1 MTYDLLSRFY
11 DLENADFTEDLDFWV
26 RLAKECGGPVLELGC
41 GTGRVTQQIARA
53 GINVVGLDYSE
64 EMLVLARAKLN
75 RRPELAARATLIYGD
90 MQNFDIDVSRLSF
103 ASTADS
109 SRLQTAPTSLHLI
122 IVPFNTF
129 MHLLTTADQLAM
141 LACAR
146 KHLGPGGR
154 LVLDMTNPA
163 PAYADSPH
171 ETLTLERTFT
181 DDVYHL
187 TLQQFSTLRIDRVDQ
202 IAHIVYHYDATAA
215 DGSLKRTLVP
225 LTLRYTFPAEM
236 KLLLERSGF
245 KLVHMYGDY
254 AGSPLDDESERMI
267 VVAEAV

>member
-75 RRPELAARATLIYGD
+75 RRPELAARATLLFGD
-90 MQNFDIDVSRLSF
+90 MTNFDL
-103 ASTADS
+103 ASLFTAHC
-109 SRLQTAPTSLHLI
+109 SLI
-122 IVPFNTF
+122 VVPFNTF

>member
-171 ETLTLERTFT
+171 ETLTLE
-181 DDVYHL
+181 
-187 TLQQFSTLRIDRVDQ
+187 LRIDRVDQ